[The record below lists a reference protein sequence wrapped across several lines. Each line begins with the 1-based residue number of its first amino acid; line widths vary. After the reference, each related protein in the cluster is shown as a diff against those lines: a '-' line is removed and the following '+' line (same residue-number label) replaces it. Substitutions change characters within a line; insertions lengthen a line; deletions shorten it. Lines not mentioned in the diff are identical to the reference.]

1 MTTGNSPEQSN
12 GNPSQE
18 NLAAQAAR
26 EIIAKIRAID
36 SSGTDAQQQVQQ
48 KDDLALETL
57 REYQRQQNILK
68 RLIEAEK
75 SAGPSEPQ
83 QKEIQKTQQN
93 LGLSLIKA
101 CALTDNDIPVV
112 QNPKA
117 NRILRELSKA
127 SLTAGEA
134 SAIQQAVGDYLL
146 GGKANSI
153 ILSKQGET
161 RSDFMKGVDNLIGGN
176 VYAADKLLRS
186 LVLRAT
192 DFEMTPDEMVKSFTQ
207 SNPESGTNSQ
217 NQPEKRISFSKDP
230 IIEAEM
236 IEAGLGNDIG
246 YYQPKLTPDQLKLV
260 QTFYSPTAFVDYVEQ
275 LSNKTK
281 NGENT
286 PEAVQEEKQR
296 IADKIKNYYDK
307 KGYYK
312 EKGDPI
318 KPEELKVE
326 VEKHWGEKVSKDI
339 DWQVSDIINQLFLD
353 LQNKSPD
360 KFYDEIMAEGDPFF
374 GPAALRTKIQAA
386 VNTLMAKVNQI
397 ERSGEGPLAQRMK
410 KLALYRTSAEG
421 GSYVEERGDGPI
433 DKKLYPRLHPLPF
446 EKKISLSDFVL
457 HINQTINHISHK
469 ITYFHNGRAIYYHPA
484 GEKGFYGQLGDFA
497 ESLKGNDID
506 EILLLPDGKHVIF
519 AYQLYEKMLEEDFAQ
534 LDQRHRPDQLSPE
547 LEMVNSKIEQEVI
560 KQLEAFY
567 PELTPNRIRNIV
579 NSGVG
584 MARAIFLTEPE
595 KSAYADPVDSSGK
608 GMVASYS
615 TNDAMSLNV
624 LNSLHN
630 SLRWQGEHNWNL
642 MYFNP
647 VEGQGSFWG
656 MHDHN
661 KSKDNMAK
669 FMNSFNVGQGRGTGK
684 DELPRLFVDALMD
697 INNVGG
703 AAKRKGWRTNYQLD
717 GHFIYDEDGT
727 IDAPETFKAMEAIG
741 YEAIFNF
748 YQTKQAGV
756 GLLKATEETAPGR
769 KQVEERKKLF
779 KHIFKRYFH
788 EGDESSFQESEL
800 DNYLAKLRKTGE
812 KRALE
817 NIKKNKGTTSFGEE
831 PIIEGSW
838 EEQITYQTSQLFM
851 ENALAYY
858 TAARMPSKFLRICK
872 NRTSE
877 SGVSHWERTWR
888 AFQEDQ
894 EKKNGKNKQGK
905 KAWTREEFDQ
915 AMKNLGTAEMLLGKQ
930 MSDKIWEQI
939 SYDKKWTIN
948 NFDKIDDMPFKLDEA
963 KIEELLS
970 TNNKGER
977 KFKSSEDILR
987 VQELYRYIKEDFL
1000 KKDPNDNTKT
1010 YLDGKAF
1017 QEIKDYTFTFGLECT
1032 DISLIPYRATGP
1044 RMVAR
1049 AIKDTA
1055 SIEQTITPWL
1065 LNMPNIM
1072 SEIAVNGK
1080 HDISPIID
1088 YLRKAQKAIFD
1099 VHGSEAAQKFIYEV
1113 SGTVI
1118 NYFKK
1123 DGMAKPLFGLLRLG
1137 QKNSQA
1143 AEYTGRSS
1151 AAWEWDSRDI
1161 DRYITALESYRLLP
1175 KDPYDLNKTKDGKPI
1190 GGKLEDRWIKLP
1202 FLEKPIRFGK
1212 RRHVDFEYN
1221 GERLRKSHGARGID
1235 IAFDWIFQLLP
1246 ILGAYLL
1253 WKYIQ
1258 DALNEVTG
1266 KKK

>member
-26 EIIAKIRAID
+26 EIISKVRAVD
-36 SSGTDAQQQVQQ
+36 ASGTSDQQ
-48 KDDLALETL
+48 KEQQKSELALETL
-57 REYQRQQNILK
+57 REYKRSQEILK

-75 SAGPSEPQ
+75 SVGPSEPQ
-83 QKEIQKTQQN
+83 QKEIQKAQQN

-101 CALTDNDIPVV
+101 CTLADNDIPVV

-134 SAIQQAVGDYLL
+134 SAIQETVGDYLL
-146 GGKANSI
+146 GGKTNSI

-217 NQPEKRISFSKDP
+217 NQQEDIVPFT
-230 IIEAEM
+230 
-236 IEAGLGNDIG
+236 GNKEIDLELTASGFRNDLG
-246 YYQPKLTPDQLKLV
+246 YYQSRFTPEQLQLIR
-260 QTFYSPTAFVDYVEQ
+260 TFYSPTAFVEYMEN
-275 LSNKTK
+275 LSMKSS
-281 NGENT
+281 NGKNT
-286 PEAVQEEKQR
+286 PEAVQEEKNELEGR
-296 IADKIKNYYDK
+296 IKKYYEK
-307 KGYYK
+307 
-312 EKGDPI
+312 KGDP
-318 KPEELKVE
+318 KTPEALKDE
-326 VEKHWGEKVSKDI
+326 VDKHWGDKASKEM
-339 DWQVSDIINQLFLD
+339 DWLVSDMINQLFLD
-353 LQNKSPD
+353 LQQKNPH
-360 KFYDEIMAEGDPFF
+360 KFYEEIMQEDPLY
-374 GPAALRTKIQAA
+374 GPGMVKSRLQAAINSLMTKID
-386 VNTLMAKVNQI
+386 QI
-397 ERSGEGPLAQRMK
+397 ERKGEGPLVQRARNLK
-410 KLALYRTSAEG
+410 LYRESAEG
-421 GSYVEERGDGPI
+421 GSYIEERGDGTI

-446 EKKISLSDFVL
+446 AEKISVGEFVR
-457 HINQTINHISHK
+457 HINTTIDHIIHK
-469 ITYFHNGRAIYYHPA
+469 GTYFHNGRALYYHPA
-484 GEKGFYGQLGDFA
+484 GEKGFYAQLGDYA

-506 EILLLPDGKHVIF
+506 EILLLPDGKHVMF
-519 AYQLYEKMLEEDFAQ
+519 AYHLYEKMLEEDFAS

-547 LEMVNSKIEQEVI
+547 LEMVNSKIELEVI
-560 KQLEAFY
+560 KQLKTYY
-567 PELTPNRIRNIV
+567 PELTLDRIRNIV

-584 MARAIFLTEPE
+584 IARAIFLTEPE

-647 VEGQGSFWG
+647 VEGQGSFWS

-661 KSKDNMAK
+661 KSKDNMAR

-748 YQTKQAGV
+748 YQTKQAGI
-756 GLLKATEETAPGR
+756 GLLKATEATAPD
-769 KQVEERKKLF
+769 QVEERKKLF
-779 KHIFKRYFH
+779 RHIFKRYMY
-788 EGDESSFQESEL
+788 EGDENNFQESDLDNSL

-812 KRALE
+812 EKALK
-817 NIKKNKGTTSFGEE
+817 NIKKNKGTTSTGEE

-877 SGVSHWERTWR
+877 GGVSHWERTWR
-888 AFQEDQ
+888 VFQEDQ

-948 NFDKIDDMPFKLDEA
+948 NFDKIDNMPFKLDEA

-977 KFKSSEDILR
+977 KFKSSEDIRR
-987 VQELYRYIKEDFL
+987 VKELYKYIKEDFL

-1010 YLDGKAF
+1010 YLDRKAF

-1055 SIEQTITPWL
+1055 SIEQTVTPWL
-1065 LNMPNIM
+1065 LNMPNVMI
-1072 SEIAVNGK
+1072 EVAVSGK

-1123 DGMAKPLFGLLRLG
+1123 DGMAKPLFGLFKLG
-1137 QKNSQA
+1137 RINSQA
-1143 AEYTGRSS
+1143 AEYTSRSS
-1151 AAWEWDSRDI
+1151 ATWEWDSRDI
-1161 DRYITALESYRLLP
+1161 DRFITALESYRLLP
-1175 KDPYDLNKTKDGKPI
+1175 KNPYDLNKTKDGKPI
-1190 GGKLEDRWIKLP
+1190 GGKLEDRWIVLP
-1202 FLEKPIRFGK
+1202 KWMGIKPFVFGK
-1212 RRHVDFEYN
+1212 KRHVDFEWN
-1221 GERLRKSHGARGID
+1221 GDRLRKSHGADWKAIT
-1235 IAFDWIFQLLP
+1235 FDMINQFLP
-1246 ILGAYLL
+1246 IVLAFLL
-1253 WKYIQ
+1253 WKYIK
-1258 DALNEVTG
+1258 DAMDEALGT